1 MDLSVLPWGTVG
13 PSGLLFAVVAW
24 LVRAFLTGQI
34 VPRSA
39 LLDAHTERDRWR
51 DAALAAIR
59 QNNELLTGARVT
71 RDLLRALPDPVGEP
85 T

>member
-1 MDLSVLPWGTVG
+1 VDVSLLPWSTLG
-13 PSGLLFAVVAW
+13 PSGLLLAIVAW

-39 LLDAHTERDRWR
+39 LLDAHIERDRWR

-59 QNNELLTGARVT
+59 QNNELLTGVRVT
-71 RDLLRALPDPVGEP
+71 RDVLRALPELVEP

>member
-1 MDLSVLPWGTVG
+1 MDLSLIPWGTLG
-13 PSGLLFAVVAW
+13 PSGLLAVCVGMILAGR
-24 LVRAFLTGQI
+24 L

-39 LLDAHTERDRWR
+39 LTDAQAERDRWR
-51 DAALAAIR
+51 EVAQQAIR

-71 RDLLRALPDPVGEP
+71 REVLQALPEPAGDP